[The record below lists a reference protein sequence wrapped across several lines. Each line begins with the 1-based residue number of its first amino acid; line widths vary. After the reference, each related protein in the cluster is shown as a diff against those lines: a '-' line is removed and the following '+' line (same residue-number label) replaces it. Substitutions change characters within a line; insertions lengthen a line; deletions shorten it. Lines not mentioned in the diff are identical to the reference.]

1 MRPDAST
8 FTLNFDFEPLLFSI
22 SDGSQQVLA
31 LFDPV
36 NYGSSAEQA
45 IYSVRGTYTFS
56 ASGEQR
62 LARLYFKDGNLFQV
76 MGFNGTEE
84 ASAAAEITPSLG
96 DTFTPSRKWL
106 DLDAN
111 GQVTGVSYDDGDPLT
126 FGSSAWTWEQVYA
139 PQGQYLVGFLVSD
152 LDGKITPAYTQIT
165 VQ

>member
-1 MRPDAST
+1 M
-8 FTLNFDFEPLLFSI
+8 
-22 SDGSQQVLA
+22 
-31 LFDPV
+31 
-36 NYGSSAEQA
+36 
-45 IYSVRGTYTFS
+45 
-56 ASGEQR
+56 
-62 LARLYFKDGNLFQV
+62 
-76 MGFNGTEE
+76 
-84 ASAAAEITPSLG
+84 G